1 MNKLFDEKENLIQL
15 LGNVGCRAD
24 DIAVI
29 QKFIREDDFCA
40 AKRLLRRHRAE
51 LLENLHKIQTQIDCL
66 DFIVYQ
72 MEKCKESKKMK
83 G

>member
-40 AKRLLRRHRAE
+40 ANRLLRRHRAE
-51 LLENLHKIQTQIDCL
+51 LLENLHKSQAQIDCL

-72 MEKCKESKKMK
+72 MEKCKKAKK
-83 G
+83 

>member
-40 AKRLLRRHRAE
+40 AKRLLRVIA
-51 LLENLHKIQTQIDCL
+51 LNCLKIFT
-66 DFIVYQ
+66 
-72 MEKCKESKKMK
+72 KARRR
-83 G
+83 

>member
-29 QKFIREDDFCA
+29 QNLSEKMTFALPNASCGVIALNCLKIFTKA
-40 AKRLLRRHRAE
+40 RRR
-51 LLENLHKIQTQIDCL
+51 
-66 DFIVYQ
+66 
-72 MEKCKESKKMK
+72 
-83 G
+83 